1 MRAAWTPGLSLAQ
14 TVEDCRACAIT
25 CDETL
30 ATCRALGGRFVDQT
44 LLAALQDAASLS
56 RVCAELLERE
66 SPAAGAL
73 CVLCAD
79 ACTDCADAC
88 MEVLDEPQ
96 LLRCLAI
103 TRVAAA
109 AVREWAWT
117 PEPVRLTSIP
127 TSAG

>member
-1 MRAAWTPGLSLAQ
+1 MRAARMPGLSLAQ
-14 TVEDCRACAIT
+14 TVEDCRACAVT

-30 ATCRALGGRFVDQT
+30 ATCLELGGRFADQD
-44 LLAALQDAASLS
+44 LLGVLQDAAGLS
-56 RVCAELLERE
+56 RLCAELLERE

-96 LLRCLAI
+96 LLRCLAMA
-103 TRVAAA
+103 RAAAA

-117 PEPVRLTSIP
+117 AQPVRLTSIP